1 MEASLREQ
9 IKEKKK
15 NQEMWTISDFLC
27 VKVIASHLRDHKLG
41 KESIINYQ
49 NTK

>member
-15 NQEMWTISDFLC
+15 PRNVDFLC